1 MSESWRVALPE
12 RLFCPREV
20 ETGAEYGCTPRICSQ
35 VSVLKEERE
44 EGKAGGEEMERRN
57 RSEKGEERKRK
68 LDC

>member
-20 ETGAEYGCTPRICSQ
+20 ETVAEYGCTPRICSQ

-44 EGKAGGEEMERRN
+44 EGKAGGGEMEI
-57 RSEKGEERKRK
+57 EKGEERKRK